1 MYLYIYNRC
10 QMAENA
16 NYPFAYS
23 KYENQ
28 LVERKVNIVTLSI

>member
-1 MYLYIYNRC
+1 
-10 QMAENA
+10 MAEDA

-28 LVERKVNIVTLSI
+28 LVERKVKLNIEY